1 MAETH
6 FTDIII
12 VGNSISR
19 LPRREGKNKEGK
31 DQFII
36 TFSLSSSASG
46 LWIETFNRVW
56 KKHAEQ
62 THSSQLPIVK
72 DDQIQIICPLDDQ
85 LQGYLED
92 LKREAATTNQVYR
105 EQLRATDEER
115 RNNDEILQKLRF

>member
-19 LPRREGKNKEGK
+19 LPRREGKN
-31 DQFII
+31 
-36 TFSLSSSASG
+36 
-46 LWIETFNRVW
+46 
-56 KKHAEQ
+56 
-62 THSSQLPIVK
+62 
-72 DDQIQIICPLDDQ
+72 
-85 LQGYLED
+85 LED

>member
-1 MAETH
+1 
-6 FTDIII
+6 
-12 VGNSISR
+12 
-19 LPRREGKNKEGK
+19 
-31 DQFII
+31 
-36 TFSLSSSASG
+36 
-46 LWIETFNRVW
+46 
-56 KKHAEQ
+56 
-62 THSSQLPIVK
+62 VK